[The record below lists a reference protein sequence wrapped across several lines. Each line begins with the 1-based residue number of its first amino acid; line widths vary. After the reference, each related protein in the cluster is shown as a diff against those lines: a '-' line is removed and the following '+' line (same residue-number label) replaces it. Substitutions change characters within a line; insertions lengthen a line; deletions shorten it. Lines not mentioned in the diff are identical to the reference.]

1 MGFWTSLRDTLL
13 VTRAQ
18 LARAIRTRNMILLC
32 LVYVL
37 LSCGNAYIFTRGIHQ
52 MEKIAAKALAVPETK
67 RPGSMLDVLRER
79 GDIERVFESMLAD
92 PQVVQWAIELPILS
106 VFFFWFGLGV
116 IPLLAAMGGA
126 DSISLSVR
134 DRSIRFELIRTGR
147 LEVVAGRFLGQT
159 VLNFV
164 ALLIA
169 AMGTWLVAMT
179 AMVQQPGLQQAA
191 TLAEFS
197 FRLWFWSLPFVG
209 LGVACSQVTE
219 SSQWS
224 RIMSLAAV
232 AGSWG
237 LFGYF
242 SVERQGFR
250 AVLGDLIQPVLPQS
264 QMFGLWQ
271 QGLEWAPTAALLCA
285 LSLVLCLIPFP
296 LFARRSL

>member
-18 LARAIRTRNMILLC
+18 LARAIRTRHMIVLC
-32 LVYVL
+32 LAYVL
-37 LSCGNAYIFTRGIHQ
+37 FCCGGAYMFTRGIHQ
-52 MEKIAAKALAVPETK
+52 MEKVAASALGVPETQ

-79 GDIERVFESMLAD
+79 GDIERIFESMLED

-116 IPLLAAMGGA
+116 IPFLAAMGGA
-126 DSISLSVR
+126 DSISPSVR

-147 LEVVAGRFLGQT
+147 LEVVAGRFLGQAA
-159 VLNFV
+159 LNFV

-169 AMGTWLVAMT
+169 AMGTWIVAMT

-197 FRLWFWSLPFVG
+197 FRLWVWSLPFVG
-209 LGVACSQVTE
+209 LGVACSQLTE

-224 RIMSLAAV
+224 RIMGLTAV

-242 SVERQGFR
+242 SVDRQGVR
-250 AVLGDLIQPVLPQS
+250 AVLGDMIRPVLPQT
-264 QMFGLWQ
+264 QMLGLWQ
-271 QGLEWAPTAALLCA
+271 QDLGWALPAGLLCA
-285 LSLVLCLIPFP
+285 LSLALCLIPFP